1 MKGGNNMEPITV
13 HTGKSVALMR
23 NDIDTDQ
30 IIPKQFLKNIL
41 KTGYGIHAFYDW
53 RYLKG
58 SGRPNPDFILNQ
70 PSSKGA
76 TILVTGNNFGC
87 GSSRE
92 HAAWAIK
99 DWGFKVIIAGG
110 YSDIFYMNCTKNG
123 LLPIVLPQAAR
134 DVLAKATPEETI
146 TVDLV
151 HQKVKYNDHEFAF
164 DINPTW
170 KEKFIS
176 GIDDIDLTMSHEQ
189 EIEDYEAQIPSF
201 G

>member
-1 MKGGNNMEPITV
+1 
-13 HTGKSVALMR
+13 
-23 NDIDTDQ
+23 
-30 IIPKQFLKNIL
+30 
-41 KTGYGIHAFYDW
+41 
-53 RYLKG
+53 
-58 SGRPNPDFILNQ
+58 
-70 PSSKGA
+70 
-76 TILVTGNNFGC
+76 VTGNNFGC

-134 DVLAKATPEETI
+134 DILAKATPEETI
-146 TVDLV
+146 TVDLE
-151 HQKVKYNDHEFAF
+151 HQKVKYYDREFAF

-170 KEKFIS
+170 KEKFIN

-189 EIEDYEAQIPSF
+189 EIEAFEAQIPSF

>member
-1 MKGGNNMEPITV
+1 MEAITV
-13 HTGKSVALMR
+13 HTGKAVALMR

-41 KTGYGIHAFYDW
+41 KTGFGINAFFDW
-53 RYLKG
+53 RYDKA
-58 SGRPNPDFILNQ
+58 GRPNPDFILNK

-76 TILVTGNNFGC
+76 TILITGNNFGC

-134 DVLAKATPEETI
+134 DVLAQATPDEKVTI
-146 TVDLV
+146 DLA
-151 HQKVKYNDHEFAF
+151 HQKVSYQDHIYQF

-170 KEKFIS
+170 KEKFLK
-176 GIDDIDLTMSHEQ
+176 GIDDIDLTLSHID
-189 EIEDYEAQIPSF
+189 EIEAFEAKRETF
-201 G
+201 GAKTPA